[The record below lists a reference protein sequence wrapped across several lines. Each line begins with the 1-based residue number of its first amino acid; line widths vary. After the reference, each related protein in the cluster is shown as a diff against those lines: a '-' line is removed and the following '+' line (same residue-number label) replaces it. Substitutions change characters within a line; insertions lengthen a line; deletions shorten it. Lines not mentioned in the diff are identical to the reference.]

1 MFPIKFLS
9 LLTLSFLMVEDF
21 NTTPLYF
28 NVPIGFPETKYNFRE
43 NPLSAEVYNLGK
55 KLFHDPVLSRNNT
68 ISCASCHTQEMSF
81 THVDHNLS
89 HGIEDKFGKRN
100 APALINLAWMDQFMW
115 DGRINDIHVL
125 SVSPINDS
133 LEMDENLDNI
143 KKKLKANEYYLSL
156 FREAYGDDQITNARI
171 LRSLSQYMLMLVSA
185 NSKYDR
191 VQRGSEQFS
200 EDEQK
205 GYEIFKT
212 NCSSCHTE
220 PLFTTNRFENNGL
233 PMDKTLK
240 DYGVYQVTQKKEDRF
255 KFKIPTLRNISY
267 TYPYMHDG
275 RYESLEEVIEF
286 YTNKKNKNASFQ
298 NKTLKSINLQKED
311 ISKLIL
317 FLNTLNDKEF
327 TRNEFFGSR

>member
-1 MFPIKFLS
+1 MFPVKFLS
-9 LLTLSFLMVEDF
+9 LLALPFLMVEDF

-28 NVPIGFPETKYNFRE
+28 NVPIGFPETKYNFKE

-55 KLFHDPVLSRNNT
+55 KLFHDPILSRNNT
-68 ISCASCHTQEMSF
+68 ISCTSCHTQEMSF
-81 THVDHNLS
+81 AHVDHNLS

-133 LEMDENLDNI
+133 VEMDESLDNI
-143 KKKLKANEYYLSL
+143 KKKLKASDYYLSL
-156 FREAYGDDQITNARI
+156 FREAYGDEQITNARI
-171 LRSLSQYMLMLVSA
+171 LRSLSQYLLMLVSA

-191 VQRGSEQFS
+191 VQRGTEQFT

-205 GYEIFKT
+205 GYEIFKA

-233 PMDKTLK
+233 PVDKNLK

-275 RYESLEEVIEF
+275 RFESLQEVIEF
-286 YTNKKNKNASFQ
+286 YNTQKNKNASFQ
-298 NKTLKSINLQKED
+298 NKALKSLNLQKED
-311 ISKLIL
+311 ISRLIQ

>member
-28 NVPIGFPETKYNFRE
+28 NVPIGFPETKYNFKE
-43 NPLSAEVYNLGK
+43 NPLSAETYNLGK
-55 KLFHDPVLSRNNT
+55 KLFHDPILSRNNT

-275 RYESLEEVIEF
+275 RYESLEEVIAF

>member
-9 LLTLSFLMVEDF
+9 LLTLSFMMVEDF

-28 NVPIGFPETKYNFRE
+28 NVPIGFPETKYNFKE
-43 NPLSAEVYNLGK
+43 NPLSAEAYNLGK
-55 KLFHDPVLSRNNT
+55 KLFHDPILSRNNT

-81 THVDHNLS
+81 AHVDHNLS

-143 KKKLKANEYYLSL
+143 KKKLKANDYYLSL
-156 FREAYGDDQITNARI
+156 FREAYGDEEITNARI

-191 VQRGSEQFS
+191 VQRGSEKFT

-205 GYEIFKT
+205 GYEIFKA

-233 PMDKTLK
+233 PIDKNLK

-286 YTNKKNKNASFQ
+286 YTNKKNKNPSFQ
-298 NKTLKSINLQKED
+298 NKALKSISLQKED

-327 TRNEFFGSR
+327 TRNQFFGSR